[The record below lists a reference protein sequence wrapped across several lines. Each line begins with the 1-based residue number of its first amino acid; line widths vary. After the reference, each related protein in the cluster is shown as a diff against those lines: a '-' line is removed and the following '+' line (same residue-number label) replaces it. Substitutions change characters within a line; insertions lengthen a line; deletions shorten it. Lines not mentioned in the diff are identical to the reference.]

1 MQMELDADELKEKEK
16 KRKKRYL
23 LLVAPALAFNADG
36 CVVDAD
42 AMVVSN
48 RSKSVVDA
56 DRWWWATG
64 MMDADGNECGVTQHV
79 TCT

>member
-1 MQMELDADELKEKEK
+1 MELDVDELKEKKK
-16 KRKKRYL
+16 KRQKRYL
-23 LLVAPALAFNADG
+23 LLVVPALAFNVDG
-36 CVVDAD
+36 CVVDVD

-48 RSKSVVDA
+48 RSKSMVDA

-64 MMDADGNECGVTQHV
+64 MMDADGNERGVTQRI